1 MFICFLTHIFHRG
14 VIPGGVPDRLE
25 ILAGVPQ
32 CPIFSPLLFKMFI
45 NDIVKEVYSN
55 LRLFADVTS
64 LNIHV
69 VVYYPGSAS
78 QMLNLVLERL
88 DQWAVQWL
96 VNYNRNTTE
105 SVLLFRMI
113 IVQDHPILF
122 INDVLI

>member
-1 MFICFLTHIFHRG
+1 
-14 VIPGGVPDRLE
+14 
-25 ILAGVPQ
+25 
-32 CPIFSPLLFKMFI
+32 MFI
-45 NDIVKEVYSN
+45 NDIVKEVHSN
-55 LRLFADVTS
+55 IRLFADVNS
-64 LNIHV
+64 LNI

-96 VNYNRNTTE
+96 VNLNRNTTE

-122 INDVLI
+122 IKNVLI